1 MRRVLSARKG
11 RGYSMKKIFAKIV
24 DVKPEEIRA
33 LLLAFV
39 FNFVVLGG
47 YYVIRPIRDEIGADR
62 GVENLP
68 WMYTGTLIGML
79 LANALYAVVVA
90 RMSRRQFIPI
100 AYRFAIANLFVFF
113 LLMRWMP
120 AAQERSIL
128 APIFFIWVSVFNLF
142 ATTMFWSFMADV
154 FAPDQAKRLFG
165 FIAVGGSIGGIV
177 GGLVTSSL
185 TGKLSTG
192 LFLLITAV
200 MLEVAAQCVR
210 RFPADFDHSYRASV
224 SDAGVS
230 QKRPT
235 KIEEQPIGGKFWEGA
250 THIARSPYLLGLA
263 GFLMIYTLTNTWAYF
278 QQSDLTGH
286 QLQDRA
292 ARTSFLANI
301 DIAVNTITV
310 LIQVFLTGRLMKWF
324 GVGITLVLMPL
335 LSAVGFAAIGFAP
348 ILTVLATFQ
357 ILRRAAG
364 FALLRPAREVLFTV
378 LRREDKYKAKSLI
391 DTFGYRFG
399 DQIGAWSYPLMRWF
413 GLGLVGISWVA
424 VPLGAIWCALGI
436 WLGRKQRALAEVQG
450 ERSTVIRG
458 TAAPEAA

>member
-1 MRRVLSARKG
+1 MRKVFTR
-11 RGYSMKKIFAKIV
+11 IV
-24 DVKPEEIRA
+24 DVKAGEIHA
-33 LLLAFV
+33 LILAFI

-68 WMYTGTLIGML
+68 WMYTGTLAGML
-79 LANALYAVVVA
+79 IANALYAAIVA
-90 RMSRRQFIPI
+90 RMSRRRFIPI

-120 AAQERSIL
+120 AAQERTIL

-154 FAPDQAKRLFG
+154 FTPEQAKRLFG

-185 TGKLSTG
+185 AGKLSTG

-200 MLEVAAQCVR
+200 MLEIAAQCVQ
-210 RFPADFDHSYRASV
+210 RFPANYQTEDRQS
-224 SDAGVS
+224 
-230 QKRPT
+230 
-235 KIEEQPIGGKFWEGA
+235 EQPIGGKFWEGA

-263 GFLMIYTLTNTWAYF
+263 LFLVIYTITNTWAYF
-278 QQSDLTGH
+278 QQSELTGH
-286 QLQDRA
+286 QLHDRA

-310 LIQVFLTGRLMKWF
+310 LIQVLLTGRLMKWF
-324 GVGITLVLMPL
+324 GVGLTLVLMPL
-335 LSAVGFAAIGFAP
+335 LSAIGFAAIGFAP
-348 ILTVLATFQ
+348 VLSVLAAFQ

-424 VPLGAIWCALGI
+424 VPIGVIWCALSI
-436 WLGRKQRALAEVQG
+436 WLGRKQQQLAEAKHG
-450 ERSTVIRG
+450 HEARSTGIA
-458 TAAPEAA
+458 TPEAA

>member
-1 MRRVLSARKG
+1 
-11 RGYSMKKIFAKIV
+11 MKKLFSKIV
-24 DVKPEEIRA
+24 DAKPKEIRA
-33 LLLAFV
+33 LWLAFV

-79 LANALYAVVVA
+79 IANALYAAIVT
-90 RMSRRQFIPI
+90 RMSRRRFIPI

-120 AAQERSIL
+120 AAQGRTIL

-154 FAPDQAKRLFG
+154 FSPAQAKRLFG
-165 FIAVGGSIGGIV
+165 FIAVGGSMGGIV

-185 TGKLSTG
+185 AGKLSTG

-200 MLEVAAQCVR
+200 MLEIAAQCVR
-210 RFPADFDHSYRASV
+210 RFPAHFIAVGEAASFPGTT
-224 SDAGVS
+224 SS
-230 QKRPT
+230 SPT
-235 KIEEQPIGGKFWEGA
+235 AQQPTEEQPIGGKFWEGA

-263 GFLMIYTLTNTWAYF
+263 AFLIIYTITNTWAYF

-286 QLQDRA
+286 QLHDRA

-301 DIAVNTITV
+301 DIAVNTTTV

-324 GVGITLVLMPL
+324 GVGVTLVLMPL

-348 ILTVLATFQ
+348 VLTVLAAFQ
-357 ILRRAAG
+357 ILRRATG

-399 DQIGAWSYPLMRWF
+399 DQICAWSYPLMRWL
-413 GLGLVGISWVA
+413 GLGLAGISWVA
-424 VPLGAIWCALGI
+424 VPIGAMWCALSI
-436 WLGRKQRALAEVQG
+436 WLGRKQRAFANAKRDQNLP
-450 ERSTVIRG
+450 T

>member
-1 MRRVLSARKG
+1 
-11 RGYSMKKIFAKIV
+11 
-24 DVKPEEIRA
+24 
-33 LLLAFV
+33 
-39 FNFVVLGG
+39 
-47 YYVIRPIRDEIGADR
+47 
-62 GVENLP
+62 
-68 WMYTGTLIGML
+68 
-79 LANALYAVVVA
+79 
-90 RMSRRQFIPI
+90 MSRRRFIPI

-120 AAQERSIL
+120 AAQERTIL

-154 FAPDQAKRLFG
+154 FTPEQAKRLFG

-185 TGKLSTG
+185 AGKLSTG

-200 MLEVAAQCVR
+200 MLEIAAQCVR
-210 RFPADFDHSYRASV
+210 RFPANFRTHDEQS
-224 SDAGVS
+224 
-230 QKRPT
+230 
-235 KIEEQPIGGKFWEGA
+235 EQPIGGKFWEGA
-250 THIARSPYLLGLA
+250 THIVRSPYLLGLA

-335 LSAVGFAAIGFAP
+335 LSAIGFAAIGVAP

-436 WLGRKQRALAEVQG
+436 WLGRKQRVLADAKREQ
-450 ERSTVIRG
+450 SLPT

>member
-1 MRRVLSARKG
+1 
-11 RGYSMKKIFAKIV
+11 MKRIFSKIV
-24 DVKPEEIRA
+24 DVKANELHA

-68 WMYTGTLIGML
+68 WMYTGTLTGML
-79 LANALYAVVVA
+79 IANALYATIVA
-90 RMSRRQFIPI
+90 RMSRRRFIPI

-120 AAQERSIL
+120 AAQERTIL

-154 FAPDQAKRLFG
+154 FTPEQAKRLFG

-185 TGKLSTG
+185 AGKLSTG
-192 LFLLITAV
+192 LFLLITAI
-200 MLEVAAQCVR
+200 MLEIAAQCVR
-210 RFPADFDHSYRASV
+210 RFPANSRVGEAASFRDDIDRAN
-224 SDAGVS
+224 
-230 QKRPT
+230 R
-235 KIEEQPIGGKFWEGA
+235 EEQPIGGKFWEGA

-263 GFLMIYTLTNTWAYF
+263 LFLMIYTLTNTWAYF
-278 QQSDLTGH
+278 QQSELTGH
-286 QLQDRA
+286 QLHDRA

-310 LIQVFLTGRLMKWF
+310 VIQVLLTGRLMKWF

-335 LSAVGFAAIGFAP
+335 LSAIGFAAIGVAP
-348 ILTVLATFQ
+348 VLTVLATFQ

-378 LRREDKYKAKSLI
+378 LRREDKYKAKSLM
-391 DTFGYRFG
+391 DTFGYRLG
-399 DQIGAWSYPLMRWF
+399 DQIGAWSYPLMRWL
-413 GLGLVGISWVA
+413 GLGLAGISWVA
-424 VPLGAIWCALGI
+424 VPLGAIWCVLSI
-436 WLGRKQRALAEVQG
+436 WLGRKQRQLAEAKREQ
-450 ERSTVIRG
+450 SLPT

>member
-154 FAPDQAKRLFG
+154 FAPEQAKRLFG

-185 TGKLSTG
+185 AGKLSTG

-210 RFPADFDHSYRASV
+210 RFPADFDHSCRASV
-224 SDAGVS
+224 SDADVS

-450 ERSTVIRG
+450 ERSSVIRG